1 MGNRTGFTKA
11 LPKSYRKQKRGSDQ
25 EFTLQKGVSAAP
37 IKQATKYKPKMKLSS
52 GEKGFLLGT
61 TVTGAVQSGLE
72 KIKNKKPKIK
82 KPVGGS
88 GIRRFNRDR

>member
-1 MGNRTGFTKA
+1 
-11 LPKSYRKQKRGSDQ
+11 
-25 EFTLQKGVSAAP
+25 
-37 IKQATKYKPKMKLSS
+37 
-52 GEKGFLLGT
+52 LGT

>member
-1 MGNRTGFTKA
+1 MTRGTGFGKIF
-11 LPKSYRKQKRGSDQ
+11 PKSFRKVKRGGDQ
-25 EFTLQKGVSAAP
+25 AFTLQKGVSAAP

-61 TVTGAVQSGLE
+61 AVTGAIHSGLE
-72 KIKNKKPKIK
+72 KIKNKKPKSK
-82 KPVGGS
+82 RPVGG